1 MILVDAHERER
12 NLESLTKE
20 MNQEDLLLGL
30 QAYARFHPGTCYAF
44 AMHSDQQQ

>member
-1 MILVDAHERER
+1 MILVDAQERER

-30 QAYARFHPGTCYAF
+30 QVYARFR
-44 AMHSDQQQ
+44 S